1 MIRLKKKIIISL
13 MGVDGAGKTTL
24 AKKLNKIFK
33 NSKYLHLKPYIIF
46 KDRRTVIKNPH
57 NQKKSSFIISLL
69 RIFSWLI
76 SYKIFFYQNKRKRI
90 YFFDRYAHDLL
101 IDPLRYKHSLTQGL
115 TKIILIFFPKPDL
128 WIFLKPSLKII
139 KSRKNELPINELRRQ
154 IKSYTKFFKSK
165 KNVLNLKN
173 NAQKKKLV
181 KEITKKISNL
191 IK

>member
-1 MIRLKKKIIISL
+1 MIRLKKKIIVSL

-57 NQKKSSFIISLL
+57 NQKKSSFILSLL
-69 RIFSWLI
+69 RIFSWLV

-139 KSRKNELPINELRRQ
+139 KSRKNELPISELRRQ

-173 NAQKKKLV
+173 NVQKKKLV

>member
-1 MIRLKKKIIISL
+1 MIRLKKKIIVSL

-57 NQKKSSFIISLL
+57 NQKKSSFILSLL
-69 RIFSWLI
+69 RIFSWLV
-76 SYKIFFYQNKRKRI
+76 SYKIFFYQNQRKRI

-139 KSRKNELPINELRRQ
+139 KSRKNELPISELRRQ
-154 IKSYTKFFKSK
+154 IKSYTKFFKSQ

-173 NAQKKKLV
+173 NVQKKKLV

>member
-1 MIRLKKKIIISL
+1 MIRLKKKIIVSL

-57 NQKKSSFIISLL
+57 NQKKSSFILSLL
-69 RIFSWLI
+69 RIFSWLV

-139 KSRKNELPINELRRQ
+139 KSRKNELPISELRRQ
-154 IKSYTKFFKSK
+154 IKSYTKFFKSQ

-173 NAQKKKLV
+173 NVQKKKLV

>member
-1 MIRLKKKIIISL
+1 

-57 NQKKSSFIISLL
+57 NQKKSSFILSLL
-69 RIFSWLI
+69 RIFSWLV
-76 SYKIFFYQNKRKRI
+76 SYKFFFYQNKRKRI

-139 KSRKNELPINELRRQ
+139 KSRKNELPISELRRQ
-154 IKSYTKFFKSK
+154 IKSYTKFFKSQ

-173 NAQKKKLV
+173 NVQKK
-181 KEITKKISNL
+181 N
-191 IK
+191 

>member
-13 MGVDGAGKTTL
+13 MGVDGVGKTTL

>member
-1 MIRLKKKIIISL
+1 MIRLKKKIIVSL

-57 NQKKSSFIISLL
+57 NQKKSSFILSLL
-69 RIFSWLI
+69 RIFSWLV

-115 TKIILIFFPKPDL
+115 TKIILFFFPKPDL

-139 KSRKNELPINELRRQ
+139 KSRKNELPISELRRQ
-154 IKSYTKFFKSK
+154 IKSYTKFFKSQ

-173 NAQKKKLV
+173 NVQKKKLV